1 MKKQGPWEEKNVLV
15 RDLLLPPYTLLLIES
30 FSVLWLKTTCFIILH
45 YNYSPLKLVNFK
57 MSQANLKNA
66 RNTVALRISQIGYTS
81 NLTLMVGYSNS
92 HLQAILIIL

>member
-1 MKKQGPWEEKNVLV
+1 
-15 RDLLLPPYTLLLIES
+15 
-30 FSVLWLKTTCFIILH
+30 
-45 YNYSPLKLVNFK
+45 